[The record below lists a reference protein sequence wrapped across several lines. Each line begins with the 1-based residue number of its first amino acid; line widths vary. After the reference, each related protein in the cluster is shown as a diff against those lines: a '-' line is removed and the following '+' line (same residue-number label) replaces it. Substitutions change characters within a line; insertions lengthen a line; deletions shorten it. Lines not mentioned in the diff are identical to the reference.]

1 MGKIKSFQ
9 IKSLSKDL
17 VNKYPNV
24 FTINFNENKELLNK
38 FLEVKSKHLKN
49 KVAGYLSTLVKIRER
64 ENE

>member
-38 FLEVKSKHLKN
+38 FSRVLINTREN
-49 KVAGYLSTLVKIRER
+49 KRER
-64 ENE
+64 KRINIRNPTSGRFL